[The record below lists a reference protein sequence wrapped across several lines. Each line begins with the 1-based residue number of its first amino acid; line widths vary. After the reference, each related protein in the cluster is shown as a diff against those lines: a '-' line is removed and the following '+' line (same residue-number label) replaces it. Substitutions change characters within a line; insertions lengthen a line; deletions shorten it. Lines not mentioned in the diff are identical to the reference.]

1 MKVDSRCQRCGF
13 SSESINHI
21 LFSCPVARLL
31 WAQIGFPFPPRG
43 FENRSLLENF
53 AYLLEIKSNKELPD
67 VLTRIFP
74 WVLWML
80 WNNKNAF
87 DFEGKKYAVE
97 ATVEKIKDD
106 A

>member
-31 WAQIGFPFPPRG
+31 WTQIGFFFSPRG